1 MLNCKS
7 IFYGNIDK
15 IIYTTLVS
23 NYCNNK
29 FIYLI

>member
-7 IFYGNIDK
+7 IFYRNIDK
-15 IIYTTLVS
+15 IIYTTLVF

>member
-7 IFYGNIDK
+7 IFYWNIDK
-15 IIYTTLVS
+15 IIYTTLVF